1 MFTHTFMHTRSQS
14 YVHTC
19 VHICPQV
26 LAHRL
31 TVTPLYTHV
40 LTLATHSHTHAHAHS
55 HHTHTLT
62 HQEQLDT
69 KMPLVHQES
78 LVNSGRRSSHSGPL
92 MSDVTTICCVTM
104 SCLLSQTPD
113 LLKHNLHCHNLGTC
127 ISTSLTCN
135 KPDSQGTFW
144 TKGSR
149 GDGV

>member
-1 MFTHTFMHTRSQS
+1 M
-14 YVHTC
+14 
-19 VHICPQV
+19 
-26 LAHRL
+26 
-31 TVTPLYTHV
+31 
-40 LTLATHSHTHAHAHS
+40 
-55 HHTHTLT
+55 
-62 HQEQLDT
+62 
-69 KMPLVHQES
+69 
-78 LVNSGRRSSHSGPL
+78 NSGRRSSHSGPL